1 MENKNANP
9 VLRFIRLLKLNKQ
22 DVISVYLYASVAGI
36 VSLSLPLGI
45 QAIMNFITA
54 AQISTSWVVLVILVV
69 AGIIIAGFLQILL
82 LTVTENLQQRIF
94 THSAF
99 EFAYRLPRMKSSAVQ
114 KYHLPELVNRFFDT
128 LTVQKGI
135 SKVLID
141 FSAAS
146 LQIFFGLILL
156 SFYHPFF
163 IFFSCFLLLSIYL
176 IFRILGPAGIKTSLK
191 ESKYKYEVAYWLEE
205 VGRTLDTFKVGEN
218 TAFPEKKTDELVSNY
233 LHARKGHFKVL
244 RLQYANMIAFKATMA
259 AVLLIVGGYLVIN
272 QKLNVGQFVAS
283 EIIIILVLSS
293 VEKLILSLETIYDV
307 LTALEKIGYVT
318 DIPLDEEQTQSEF
331 IDEST
336 KGIAVKTVDLFFQ
349 YSDASQPT
357 LSQLNINIE
366 SGKKIMLAGW
376 SGSGKSALLK
386 LLAGMRN
393 DYQGSIVFNELPV
406 QNWQL
411 ESLRKKVAYCQN
423 GQQIFQGTLIENI
436 LVGRNISMEKVKEV
450 IKLLRLNDVIN
461 QLENG
466 YDTLLFPS
474 GKNLSATTRLKIVIA
489 RAVVSIPQLLLI
501 EDSFNAIPLSERQ
514 ELIKNIF
521 SYLPNCTV
529 IAISND
535 ENLKGIFDQQ
545 IILTQA

>member
-9 VLRFIRLLKLNKQ
+9 VIRFIRLLKLNKQ

-54 AQISTSWVVLVILVV
+54 AQISTSWIVLVILVV
-69 AGIIIAGFLQILL
+69 AGIIAAGFLQILL

-99 EFAYRLPRMKSSAVQ
+99 EFAYRLPRMKSASVQ

-146 LQIFFGLILL
+146 LQIIFGLLLL

-205 VGRTLDTFKVGEN
+205 VGRTLDTFKVAEN

-233 LHARKGHFKVL
+233 LHARKDHFKVL

-259 AVLLIVGGYLVIN
+259 AVLLLVGGYLVIN

-283 EIIIILVLSS
+283 EIIIILVLTS
-293 VEKLILSLETIYDV
+293 VEKLILSLETMYDV

-318 DIPLDEEQTQSEF
+318 DIPLDDEQSNLEF
-331 IDEST
+331 IDEND
-336 KGIAVKTVDLFFQ
+336 KGISIKTIDLTFQ
-349 YSDASQPT
+349 YSDATHPT
-357 LSQLNINIE
+357 LSQIKLAIN

-393 DYQGSIVFNELPV
+393 DYQGSIIFNDVPM
-406 QNWQL
+406 QNWQI

-423 GQQIFQGTLIENI
+423 GQQIFQGTVIENI
-436 LVGRNISMEKVKEV
+436 LVGRNIAIEKVTEV
-450 IKLLRLNDVIN
+450 SKLLGLNNTIN
-461 QLENG
+461 QFDNG
-466 YDTLLFPS
+466 YDTTLYPS

-489 RAVVSIPQLLLI
+489 RALVGSPQLLLI
-501 EDSFNAIPLSERQ
+501 EDSFNAIPLAERKA
-514 ELIKNIF
+514 LIKNIF
-521 SYLPNCTV
+521 DYLPKCTV

-535 ENLKGIFDQQ
+535 DNLKDIFDEQ
-545 IILTQA
+545 ITLTQA

>member
-1 MENKNANP
+1 VENKNANP

>member
-1 MENKNANP
+1 VENKNANP
-9 VLRFIRLLKLNKQ
+9 VLRFINLLKLNKQ

-54 AQISTSWVVLVILVV
+54 AQISTSWIVLVVLVV

-99 EFAYRLPRMKSSAVQ
+99 EFAYRLPRMKSASVQ

-135 SKVLID
+135 SKILID

-146 LQIFFGLILL
+146 LQIIFGLILL

-176 IFRILGPAGIKTSLK
+176 IFRLLGPAGIKTSLK

-205 VGRTLDTFKVGEN
+205 VGRTLDTFKVAEN

-233 LHARKGHFKVL
+233 LHARKDHFKVL

-259 AVLLIVGGYLVIN
+259 AVLLLVGGYLVIN

-293 VEKLILSLETIYDV
+293 VEKLILSLETMYDV

-318 DIPLDEEQTQSEF
+318 DIPLDDEKTNMEF
-331 IDEST
+331 IDEG
-336 KGIAVKTVDLFFQ
+336 KQGISIKTIDLSFQ
-349 YSDASQPT
+349 YSDASHPT
-357 LSQLNINIE
+357 LSHLNLSINN
-366 SGKKIMLAGW
+366 GKKIMLAGW

-393 DYQGSIVFNELPV
+393 DYQGSIIFNDVPL
-406 QNWQL
+406 QNWNL
-411 ESLRKKVAYCQN
+411 DSLKKKVAYCQN

-436 LVGRNISMEKVKEV
+436 LVGRNISIEKVKEV
-450 IKLLRLNDVIN
+450 IKLLGLNNIIN
-461 QLENG
+461 QFENG
-466 YDTLLFPS
+466 YDTLLYPS

-489 RAVVSIPQLLLI
+489 RSIVASPQLLLI
-501 EDSFNAIPLSERQ
+501 EDSFNAIPLSERR

-521 SYLPNCTV
+521 NYLANCTV

-535 ENLKGIFDQQ
+535 DNLKDIFDEQ
-545 IILTQA
+545 ITLTQA